1 MSESPAP
8 GTPLLEARHI
18 KKSFQ
23 NQAKQEVRV
32 LSDANLE
39 VRKGE
44 LLGIIGASGTGKS
57 TLLHI
62 LGGLDRP
69 QSGQVFFEG
78 QDIFSKSN
86 GFLESFRNRKV
97 GFVFQF
103 FNLLSDFNALE
114 NVMMPALIGHRGGGA
129 VRKEAEGLLERV
141 GLKDRMQHK
150 PGTLSGGECQR
161 VALARSLI
169 NHPDL
174 LLADE
179 PTGNLD
185 AKASEDFMQL
195 VRELNEDHQQTFVI
209 VTHSLKLAQS
219 LNRTVQLQEG
229 EIRNVDRDLLL

>member
-1 MSESPAP
+1 MSESQAAG
-8 GTPLLEARHI
+8 GTFLEARHI

-23 NQAKQEVRV
+23 NQANQEVRV
-32 LSDANLE
+32 LADANLDIK
-39 VRKGE
+39 KGE
-44 LLGIIGASGTGKS
+44 LLGIIGASGAGKS

-86 GFLESFRNRKV
+86 GFLESFRNRHV

-114 NVMMPALIGHRGGGA
+114 NVMMPAMIGNRGGAMRG
-129 VRKEAEGLLERV
+129 EAEHLLERV
-141 GLKDRMQHK
+141 GLKDRMLHK
-150 PGTLSGGECQR
+150 PGALSGGECQR

-169 NHPDL
+169 NKPDM

-185 AKASEDFMQL
+185 ARASEDFMQL
-195 VRELNEDHQQTFVI
+195 VRELNRDHQQTFVI
-209 VTHSLKLAQS
+209 VTHSMKLAQS
-219 LNRTVQLQEG
+219 LNRTVQLQDG
-229 EIRNVDRDLLL
+229 EIRNVDRDVLL